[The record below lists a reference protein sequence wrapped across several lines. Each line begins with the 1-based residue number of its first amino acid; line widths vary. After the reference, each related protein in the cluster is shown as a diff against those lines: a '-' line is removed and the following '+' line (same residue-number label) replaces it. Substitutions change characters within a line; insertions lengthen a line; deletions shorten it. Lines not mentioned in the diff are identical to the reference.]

1 MPQLTVLSF
10 AVALAGLILKFKG
23 SPLLVPV
30 EDPEEQRARLAML
43 GLTGRYNER
52 PHATGALASWKAAQH
67 KSAHGPSPRTRM
79 QMGKGPFGWLENN
92 KDVEGRDKMWE
103 EQQKILQARRKG
115 TSMDQVKVRRDRV
128 AKYNRGQLPKEE
140 MDAIKKKNEAKAK
153 ALSKEAMKGGLPLPM
168 ASFGMPEFDGG
179 ERFDLKG
186 PYVDEGWVDEND
198 EGPFG
203 WLPWNKKKDQEDK

>member
-1 MPQLTVLSF
+1 MSGGERPIGAAKGKQSDTE
-10 AVALAGLILKFKG
+10 ALCQPPPPPLFQSNACAPPFRPSVGLRSSALR
-23 SPLLVPV
+23 PLLP
-30 EDPEEQRARLAML
+30 P
-43 GLTGRYNER
+43 
-52 PHATGALASWKAAQH
+52 P
-67 KSAHGPSPRTRM
+67 
-79 QMGKGPFGWLENN
+79 
-92 KDVEGRDKMWE
+92 
-103 EQQKILQARRKG
+103 QKILQARRKG